1 MSSIPLRDDLL
12 TGASAIADYT
22 GWPVRK
28 VYHAASRGY
37 LPVMRI
43 GPILLARK
51 SELDRAFSAEAA
63 NLPRRRLKSDT
74 PTTA

>member
-1 MSSIPLRDDLL
+1 MSSIPTVLRDDLL

-28 VYHAASRGY
+28 VYHAAARGY
-37 LPVMRI
+37 LPVTRI

-63 NLPRRRLKSDT
+63 NLPRREA
-74 PTTA
+74 TTTT